1 MSKKLL
7 PILVIGAVLITS
19 CGVLFDKAEATAEP
33 TTATEPTAEAATT
46 DTTAE
51 TAAAT
56 PEPFTNADNPCT
68 PFSVL
73 QYSMG
78 DPFPGLP
85 EVTADDY
92 IVGPEDAALTF
103 IVYSEPQCP
112 YCAQL
117 DPVLDEF
124 QAMYPD
130 DVRVVFRLRPFPE
143 SFHNKSILASQA
155 LVAAG
160 MQGKFNELREFLFE
174 RQYQDTSN
182 PDQAALPE
190 TDFWSGLDP
199 ADLDGWLKEQVPALG
214 IDADQLITDMH
225 SDAVVAKVKAYQE
238 EADSL
243 GITGTP
249 TLMINGHQWPES
261 SRSIEIFSIY
271 LRLIKNQANEMDT
284 CPPTVIDATKK
295 YSATITTTQGD
306 IQVELYPDK
315 APMAVNSFVYLAQQ
329 GWYNDLPIISST
341 DFILSGD
348 PSDTGYGGAGY
359 AYMDEPSDL
368 TFDEPGMLASYSI
381 WSGYGTNGSMFFFN
395 RTALADQEDRT
406 IFGKITEGM
415 DVLDKFAIRDNI
427 FDPVIDKVLE
437 VTITEE

>member
-7 PILVIGAVLITS
+7 PILVLGAILITS

-33 TTATEPTAEAATT
+33 TTAAEPTTEAAAG

-56 PEPFTNADNPCT
+56 PEPFTNAENPCT
-68 PFSVL
+68 SFSVL

-78 DPFPGLP
+78 DPYPGLP
-85 EVTADDY
+85 AVSDDDY
-92 IVGPEDAALTF
+92 SVGPDDAPLTF

-117 DPVLDEF
+117 DPILDEF
-124 QAMYPD
+124 QALYPD

-143 SFHNKSILASQA
+143 TFHNKSILASQA
-155 LVAAG
+155 MVAAG
-160 MQGKFNELREFLFE
+160 MQGKFDEFRKFIFE
-174 RQYQDTSN
+174 RQYQDTSDS
-182 PDQAALPE
+182 DQAALPE
-190 TDFWSGLDP
+190 TDFWSGLEP
-199 ADLDGWLKEQVPALG
+199 ADFDGWLKERVPALG
-214 IDADQLITDMH
+214 IDADQLISDMY
-225 SDAVVAKVKAYQE
+225 SDEVVAKVKALQSA
-238 EADSL
+238 ADNL

-261 SRSIEIFSIY
+261 SRGIEIFSIY

-284 CPPTVIDATKK
+284 CPATVIDATKK
-295 YSATITTTQGD
+295 YTATITTTQGD
-306 IQVELYPDK
+306 IKVELYPDK

-329 GWYNDLPIISST
+329 GWYNNLPVISSS
-341 DFILSGD
+341 DFVLSGD

-359 AYMDEPSDL
+359 AYLDESNDL
-368 TFDEPGMLASYSI
+368 TFDEPGMLASYSV

-395 RTALADQEDRT
+395 KTALTDQGERT
-406 IFGKITEGM
+406 IFGKITEGL

-427 FDPVIDKVLE
+427 FDPAIDKVLE
-437 VTITEE
+437 VTVTEE